1 MGEGSCDGG
10 LQPGLIIKKNRSTG
24 SPLFRANTHLQPLED
39 VKVPSFWGQSPPAS
53 PKGHKGF
60 LFLGSTPAF
69 HPWRT
74 RGFPPSGA
82 ATCHP
87 WGAQGSPPFGDREGG
102 GGRAPMGPSQK
113 QGLSW
118 CPGSR
123 GLLGQTPKPERDLS
137 QHQAPQQRP
146 TPNPGRIHPLKGT
159 GMSFAFDTALQPEML
174 RRPRCRTRLPRHGR
188 AFRAGFAPEGRF
200 PSRPQACDV
209 WDSPPALPQHR
220 TRRGFGVLRGV

>member
-24 SPLFRANTHLQPLED
+24 SPLFRVNTHLQPLED
-39 VKVPSFWGQSPPAS
+39 VKVPSFWGRSPPAS
-53 PKGHKGF
+53 PKGHEGF

-69 HPWRT
+69 HPWST
-74 RGFPPSGA
+74 RGFPPFGA